1 MGSFPCGCEGRKWV
15 FGPCGNGRSQGKPST
30 CFLCSCQ
37 SLREIL
43 LYRTCS
49 AFRIVNLWSFLANLP
64 RYEEN
69 DSEYAT
75 MWKDLVPNWSNF
87 LQSRRLLSV
96 WGISEPCNASIQS
109 SRCWETF
116 PTIKSIL
123 RIHAAIKTFPTQ
135 VPIKLL
141 LNSKSFQPH
150 SCPMCLYECKRKSEY
165 SIRLNSRSL
174 ACLPGPQLYGKT
186 PVWMCRV

>member
-1 MGSFPCGCEGRKWV
+1 MPLCGRIWFQIGPIFYRAEGFW
-15 FGPCGNGRSQGKPST
+15 
-30 CFLCSCQ
+30 
-37 SLREIL
+37 
-43 LYRTCS
+43 
-49 AFRIVNLWSFLANLP
+49 
-64 RYEEN
+64 
-69 DSEYAT
+69 
-75 MWKDLVPNWSNF
+75 
-87 LQSRRLLSV
+87 SV

-123 RIHAAIKTFPTQ
+123 RIHAAIKPFPTQ

-186 PVWMCRV
+186 PVWMLRVLRIHIWSGFSCHISSEIFLSQWLGNKNKTYFIGFLP